1 MLYIFGVGTAL
12 ILIILFLRYRN
23 DNRKKELLK
32 NLRQQWG
39 LPKNT
44 DFLFSRI
51 EKYDTFTPGEGFH
64 RLSEQTLNDIDFNE
78 LFSFIDRTTSSP
90 GQQYLYKKL
99 KHPSA
104 SPVSLRQ
111 FDSKVSFFS
120 DHSSVREEVQEQLSR
135 LSHRDAYFISS
146 LLQDKLLEKPWWY
159 RFLKLSA
166 ALVIVLLILSLKFPV
181 LLIFLILPA
190 GLNMLLHYW
199 NKTNS
204 FQFARSFP
212 QLNVLIHAAGNITRK
227 DASLKNENV
236 EKSIGQLRY
245 FQSKSALLA
254 LGTDAGLRDELSGI
268 FTYFIELLKAV
279 FLVEVFVLYHL
290 IRELETKKNDIRNL
304 FDYVGDIDS
313 AISVS
318 SLRAGAT
325 RTCIPNLTAP
335 SGELEVK
342 NIIHPLI
349 GNCVPN
355 DIAVH
360 SRGILITGSN
370 MSGKTTF
377 LRTLIINSILAQTI
391 HTCFADEFRSPVL
404 KQFSSIR
411 IDDSIMDARSYYLE
425 EVMIMGGL
433 IREGGSDAHNLF
445 VLDEV
450 FKGTNTAERV
460 AAAKAI
466 LSYLNRENNIVIVS
480 THDGELSDLLSNEY
494 DLYHFTETIEA
505 NHLQFDHRI
514 KPGRLK
520 TRNAIKILELSGY
533 PEEIILEATELSK
546 SILRR

>member
-1 MLYIFGVGTAL
+1 MLYIFGFGAAL
-12 ILIILFLRYRN
+12 LLIILFLRYRN
-23 DNRKKELLK
+23 NRKKEFLK
-32 NLRQQWG
+32 KLRQQWG
-39 LPKNT
+39 QPKNI
-44 DFLFSRI
+44 DFPFLSI
-51 EKYDTFTPGEGFH
+51 EKYDTHTPEEGIH
-64 RLSEQTLNDIDFNE
+64 KLSEQTLNDIDFHE
-78 LFSFIDRTTSSP
+78 LFGFIDRTTSRP
-90 GQQYLYKKL
+90 GQQYFYKKL
-99 KHPSA
+99 RHPSA
-104 SPVSLRQ
+104 SLASLKQ
-111 FDSKVSFFS
+111 FDSKINFFS
-120 DHSSVREEVQEQLSR
+120 EHSSVREEVQKELSR
-135 LSHRDAYFISS
+135 LSHRNAYFISS
-146 LLQDKLLEKPWWY
+146 LLQDKLLERPWWY

-166 ALVIVLLILSLKFPV
+166 ALIIVLLILSLQYPV
-181 LLIFLILPA
+181 LLIFLILPS
-190 GLNMLLHYW
+190 GFNMLLHYW
-199 NKTNS
+199 NKSNS
-204 FQFARSFP
+204 FQFAHSFP
-212 QLNVLIHAAGNITRK
+212 QLNVLIHAASNIMRK
-227 DASLKNENV
+227 DPFLENETAG
-236 EKSIGQLRY
+236 KSIDELKY

-254 LGTDAGLRDELSGI
+254 LGTDGGLRDELSGI
-268 FTYFIELLKAV
+268 FTYFIELFKAV

-290 IRELETKKNDIRNL
+290 IRELQAKKDAVRIL

-318 SLRAGAT
+318 SLRAGAV
-325 RTCIPNLTAP
+325 RTCIPDLTAP
-335 SGELEVK
+335 SGTLESK

-349 GNCVPN
+349 EICVPN

-411 IDDSIMDARSYYLE
+411 IDDNVMQATSYYLE
-425 EVMIMGGL
+425 EVTIMGAL
-433 IREGGSDAHNLF
+433 IREAGSPAHNLF

-466 LSYLNRENNIVIVS
+466 LSYLNREDNIVIVS

-533 PEEIILEATELSK
+533 PEEIIREATELSK